1 MSARRVLTVLDER
14 RGELETCGYC
24 PKLCREACPVSDAE
38 SSEALTP
45 WGKMTL
51 TWYEA
56 RGDLGADRDLARLA
70 WGCSGCLA
78 CRERCLHQNPVVP
91 TLEAAR
97 GVAHRRGLAPRGS
110 ERALESFA
118 SLRAGV
124 RAAVASPDPRARA
137 VLLPG
142 CGYVEQGGRERAD
155 ARRVADALAGPIVE
169 AEGCCGLVARLAGD
183 EERARVEREALLAE
197 VSGRELFVADAG
209 CALELRVYGAV
220 TLAELGAKRLD
231 RIGRDPDAPAVV
243 RYHDPCRLARGL
255 GVEDEPRRILEKAL
269 GAPPPE
275 FEASRAGVRGS
286 GAGGLLPFAFPRAAQ
301 SIARGRIRE
310 HERLGGGTIVTACSA
325 SLAWFRAQGASV
337 VDLVTILARSVSN
350 G

>member
-1 MSARRVLTVLDER
+1 MSARRVLAVLDER
-14 RGELETCGYC
+14 RAELETCGYC
-24 PKLCREACPVSDAE
+24 PKLCRASCPVSEAE

-56 RGDLGADRDLARLA
+56 RGDLRPDEDLARLA
-70 WGCSGCLA
+70 WGCTGCLA
-78 CRERCLHQNPVVP
+78 CRERCDHRNPLVP

-97 GVAHRRGLAPRGS
+97 AVAHRRGLAPKGS
-110 ERALESFA
+110 ERALKA
-118 SLRAGV
+118 YATRRALAHGN
-124 RAAVASPDPRARA
+124 ASPNPRAKT

-142 CGYVEQGGRERAD
+142 CGYVEQGGRELED
-155 ARRVADALAGPIVE
+155 AFRVADALAGPVAR

-183 EERARVEREALLAE
+183 EARAGVERRALIAE
-197 VSGRELFVADAG
+197 VSGRRLVVADAG
-209 CALELRVYGAV
+209 CALELRSEGAE
-220 TLAELGAKRLD
+220 TIAELGASHIDLLGRLT
-231 RIGRDPDAPAVV
+231 DAPASV

-255 GVEDEPRRILEKAL
+255 GIQAEPRAILEKTL
-269 GAPPPE
+269 GAPPGE
-275 FEASRAGVRGS
+275 FERKGSGGACS
-286 GAGGLLPFAFPRAAQ
+286 GAGGLLPFAFPRAAR
-301 SIARGRIRE
+301 SIARGRIAE

-325 SLAWFRAQGASV
+325 SLGWFRAQGAEA

>member
-1 MSARRVLTVLDER
+1 VLTVLDDR

-24 PKLCREACPVSDAE
+24 PKLCRATCPVSDAE

-56 RGDLGADRDLARLA
+56 RGDLSPDRDLARLA
-70 WGCSGCLA
+70 WGCTGCLA
-78 CRERCLHQNPVVP
+78 CRERCDHRNPLVP

-110 ERALESFA
+110 ERALSAF
-118 SLRAGV
+118 V
-124 RAAVASPDPRARA
+124 NHRARA
-137 VLLPG
+137 RGAGVTANPRAKSVLLAG
-142 CGYVEQGGRERAD
+142 CGYSKGRGREADD
-155 ARRVADALAGPIVE
+155 ARRAAEALAGPVAV

-183 EERARVEREALLAE
+183 EERARIERRALLAE
-197 VSGRELFVADAG
+197 VSGRTLLVADAG
-209 CALELRVYGAV
+209 CALELRADGAV
-220 TLAELGAKRLD
+220 TLAELGASRLD
-231 RIGRDPDAPAVV
+231 RLRQLCDAPERV

-255 GVEDEPRRILEKAL
+255 GIEAEPRQILEKAL
-269 GAPPPE
+269 GTPPAE
-275 FEASRAGVRGS
+275 FERKGAGVACS
-286 GAGGLLPFAFPRAAQ
+286 GAGGLLPFAFPRAAER
-301 SIARGRIRE
+301 IARSRIEE

-325 SLAWFRAQGASV
+325 SLAWLRARGANA
-337 VDLVTILARSVSN
+337 VDLATILARSVED

>member
-1 MSARRVLTVLDER
+1 MSERRALTVLQDR

-24 PKLCREACPVSDAE
+24 PKLCREACPVSEAE

-56 RGDLGADRDLARLA
+56 RGDLSADRDLARLA

-78 CRERCLHQNPVVP
+78 CRERCLHENPVVP
-91 TLEAAR
+91 TLEEAR
-97 GVAHRRGLAPRGS
+97 GVAHRRGLAPKGS

-118 SLRAGV
+118 SLRARV
-124 RAAVASPDPRARA
+124 RAQGAYPNAQARA
-137 VLLPG
+137 VIVPG
-142 CGYVEQGGRERAD
+142 CGYVEQGGRERED
-155 ARRVADALAGPIVE
+155 ARRVAEALAGPVVE

-183 EERARVEREALLAE
+183 EERARIEREALLAE
-197 VSGRELFVADAG
+197 VSGRELLVADAG
-209 CALELRVYGAV
+209 CALELRVHGAV

-231 RIGRDPDAPAVV
+231 RLGRDPEVPTAV

-255 GVEDEPRRILEKAL
+255 GVEDEPRRILSKAL
-269 GAPPPE
+269 GAPPGE
-275 FEASRAGVRGS
+275 FEERRSGVRCS
-286 GAGGLLPFAFPRAAQ
+286 GAGGLLPFAFPRAAR

-325 SLAWFRAQGASV
+325 SLGWFRAQGASV

>member
-1 MSARRVLTVLDER
+1 MSARRVLAVLDER

-24 PKLCREACPVSDAE
+24 PKLCRAACPVSDAE

-56 RGDLGADRDLARLA
+56 RGDLQADENLAKLS
-70 WGCSGCLA
+70 WGCTGCLA
-78 CRERCLHQNPVVP
+78 CRERCVHRNPLVP

-97 GVAHRRGLAPRGS
+97 GVAHRRGLAPKGS
-110 ERALESFA
+110 ERALA
-118 SLRAGV
+118 AYAALRAHAHGN
-124 RAAVASPDPRARA
+124 AASPDPRAKA

-142 CGYVEQGGRERAD
+142 CGYVEQGGRELD
-155 ARRVADALAGPIVE
+155 DALRVVEALVGPVVR

-183 EERARVEREALLAE
+183 EARAGVERRALLAE
-197 VSGRELFVADAG
+197 VNGRPLYVSDAG
-209 CALELRVYGAV
+209 CALELRSEGIK
-220 TLAELGAKRLD
+220 TLAELGASELHRL
-231 RIGRDPDAPAVV
+231 GRVTDLPASV

-255 GVEDEPRRILEKAL
+255 GIEAEPRKILEKAL
-269 GAPPPE
+269 GVPPGE
-275 FEASRAGVRGS
+275 FEKKGAGGACS
-286 GAGGLLPFAFPRAAQ
+286 GAGGLLPFVFPRAAR
-301 SIARGRIRE
+301 SIARGRIAE

-325 SLAWFRAQGASV
+325 SLAWFRAQGARAI
-337 VDLVTILARSVSN
+337 DLVTVLARSVSN